1 MTDKKIGFFIVFWV
15 ICIFVSAQNSDN
27 QYQRPLTD
35 VLKDIEERYDVKL
48 RISGTS
54 IDGLVLDFA
63 NWRFRPDVNETLKNV
78 LAPFDLIHLPDGA
91 PNKFK
96 IEGYHYHLRS
106 VEDAKNTLDFIAS
119 KYNNKAEWEKRR
131 TELKNCLKEA
141 ILLDPMPESPGTKP
155 VLTDIRKM
163 DGYTIQNIGLEVLPG
178 FYVAGSIYRPSKII
192 GKIPVILCP
201 NGHFSDGRYNKDVQI
216 RCAALAKMGAMTV
229 NYDLF
234 AWGEST
240 LQIPAEMHRTSMANT
255 IQALNSFRLL
265 DYLLTFDYADSSR
278 VGITGGS
285 GGGSHTILMSAIDDR
300 IDVSVPTVMMS
311 AIHYGG
317 CPCESGNPIHLCG
330 EGTNNV
336 ELAGIF
342 APKPQLVISDGGD
355 WTANVPVL
363 EFPYLKRIYNFYNE
377 SIVENAHFAK
387 ENHDYGPSKRI
398 VMYHFMAKYLGL
410 NEAAVFRKNGDLD
423 ESSISVE
430 APDAMKA
437 FGKNGENLP
446 ANAIKSFDQ
455 LLYVF
460 NRETD
465 RTQTSGKYKIA
476 VCDWMILKRQKLGA
490 FERTKEIG
498 ADGLELDMGG
508 LGNRPTFDN
517 KLLDP
522 VERKIF
528 LEKSKETGVEIASI
542 AMSGFYSQSFPTR
555 NGLER
560 LIDDCINTMNLMDVN
575 IAFLPL
581 GVEGDLTKY
590 PERRDSIVERLR
602 MVGKKAEAA
611 GVIVGIETSLDAKGE
626 IKLLEEIGSP
636 AIKIY
641 YNFQNP
647 LEAGRDLYSELKI
660 LGKDRICQIH
670 CTDTDGVWLENNTR
684 IDMHKVK
691 ETLDGMGWSG
701 WLVIERSRDA
711 GNVRDVV
718 RNYGANTKYLKS
730 IFQSYNQ

>member
-1 MTDKKIGFFIVFWV
+1 
-15 ICIFVSAQNSDN
+15 
-27 QYQRPLTD
+27 
-35 VLKDIEERYDVKL
+35 
-48 RISGTS
+48 
-54 IDGLVLDFA
+54 
-63 NWRFRPDVNETLKNV
+63 
-78 LAPFDLIHLPDGA
+78 
-91 PNKFK
+91 
-96 IEGYHYHLRS
+96 
-106 VEDAKNTLDFIAS
+106 
-119 KYNNKAEWEKRR
+119 
-131 TELKNCLKEA
+131 
-141 ILLDPMPESPGTKP
+141 
-155 VLTDIRKM
+155 M
-163 DGYTIQNIGLEVLPG
+163 DGYTVQNIGLEVLPG
-178 FYVAGSIYRPSKII
+178 FYVAGSIYRPEKIE
-192 GKIPVILCP
+192 GKLPIILCP

-216 RCAALAKMGAMTV
+216 RCSALARMGAITV

-240 LQIPAEMHRTSMANT
+240 LQVPSEKHRTSMANT

-265 DYLLTFDYADSSR
+265 DFLLSFEYADSTR
-278 VGITGGS
+278 IGITGGS

-336 ELAGIF
+336 ELAGLF

-355 WTANVPVL
+355 WTANVPDL
-363 EFPYLKRIYNFYNE
+363 EFPYLKRIYNFYDNAL
-377 SIVENAHFAK
+377 VENVHFNN

-398 VMYHFMAKYLGL
+398 AMYHFMAQRLGL
-410 NEAAVFRKNGDLD
+410 DESVIFGKNGDLD
-423 ESSISVE
+423 ESAITVE
-430 APDAMKA
+430 TQDAMKV

-446 ANAIKSFDQ
+446 ENAIKSFDQ
-455 LLYVF
+455 LVYIF
-460 NRETD
+460 NRETNRKQVSND
-465 RTQTSGKYKIA
+465 YKIA

-528 LEKSKETGVEIASI
+528 LYKSKETGVEIASI

-555 NGLER
+555 DGLER
-560 LIDDCINTMNLMDVN
+560 LIDDCINTMNLVDVKV
-575 IAFLPL
+575 AFLPM
-581 GVEGDLTKY
+581 GVEGDLIKY
-590 PERRDSIVERLR
+590 PERRDSIVERLK
-602 MVGKKAEAA
+602 MAGKKAEAA
-611 GVIVGIETSLDAKGE
+611 GVIIGIETSLDAKGE
-626 IKLLEEIGSP
+626 IELLEEIGSP

-660 LGKDRICQIH
+660 LGKNRICQIH
-670 CTDTDGVWLENNTR
+670 CTDTDGVLLENNIR
-684 IDMHKVK
+684 LDVNKVK
-691 ETLDGMGWSG
+691 QTLDEMGWSG

-711 GNVRDVV
+711 NKVSDVV
-718 RNYGANTKYLKS
+718 GNFGANTKYLKS
-730 IFQSYNQ
+730 VFQKNKN